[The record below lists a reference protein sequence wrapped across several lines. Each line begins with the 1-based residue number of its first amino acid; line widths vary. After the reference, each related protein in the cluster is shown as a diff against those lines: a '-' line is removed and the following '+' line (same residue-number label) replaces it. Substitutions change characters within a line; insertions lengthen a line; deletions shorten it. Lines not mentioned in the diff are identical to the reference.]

1 MGKSKAPAAPDP
13 KATAA
18 AQTSTNIG
26 TAIANQT
33 LGNVNQITPDGSLT
47 YNQTGTTKWTDPTNG
62 KVYDLPTYTAT
73 QALSAGQQAI
83 KGQTDK
89 SELNLATLAA
99 NQSGKLNDLLGRPVD
114 TSKAPAAGDP
124 SKIGLPGY
132 TGYGQGPALQ
142 TSLPNAGNVQS
153 AIGNAGNIQN
163 SVGYSG
169 NVQTGLA
176 NAGNVQTSIANAG
189 NIQKGVADAGKIQTS
204 LGNAGDITKT
214 YDYSADT
221 SRYENALM
229 ERMNPQLAQSRSA
242 LETQLANQGL
252 QPGSEAYNRA
262 IDSATRQE
270 NDARLGAILN
280 AGQEQSR
287 LAGLARDQAGFQ
299 NNAQQQS
306 YNQML
311 SSGQFANTAQQ
322 QQYGQNANNMQLGNA
337 AQQQQYAQNA
347 NNAGFANQS
356 QQQQFNQNL
365 ASGQFANQADQ
376 QKMNNALQSGQF
388 ANAAQQQQFGQN
400 AAQLEAN
407 NSGQNQKFQQGLA
420 SAGFSND
427 AKQQGF
433 QNQNTTTAA
442 NNALKD
448 QTFNAQQAQLAAQ
461 NAARAQ
467 YLNETYAARNQPI
480 NEISSLLSGAQV
492 SNPNFVP
499 TQGQQ
504 IPNVDY
510 AGLVNQ
516 DYQNRLGAYQQKQAG
531 IGSVLGGLAGMF
543 TLSDKTAKK
552 DIEKVGELK
561 GHGLYEYSYRGKHND
576 GRRHIGVM
584 AQDVE
589 KKRPDAVRKGADG
602 LRRVDYGA
610 LFAAGRKK

>member
-1 MGKSKAPAAPDP
+1 MGLYPEAPKSPDP
-13 KATAA
+13 KTTAS
-18 AQTSTNIG
+18 AQTATNIG
-26 TAIANQT
+26 TAVANN
-33 LGNVNQITPDGSLT
+33 LMGNVNQVTPDGSLKYT
-47 YNQTGTTKWTDPTNG
+47 YTTQKWTDPLDG
-62 KVYDLPTYTAT
+62 KVYDLQVPTAT
-73 QALSAGQQAI
+73 QTLSASQQAI

-99 NQSGKLNDLLGRPVD
+99 TQSGRLNDLLGRPVD

-132 TGYGQGPALQ
+132 TGFGQGPTLQ
-142 TSLPNAGNVQS
+142 TSLP
-153 AIGNAGNIQN
+153 
-163 SVGYSG
+163 
-169 NVQTGLA
+169 

-189 NIQKGVADAGKIQTS
+189 NIQKGVADAGAIQKS

-270 NDARLGAILN
+270 NDARFGAILN

-299 NNAQQQS
+299 NSAQQQA

-337 AQQQQYAQNA
+337 AQQQE
-347 NNAGFANQS
+347 
-356 QQQQFNQNL
+356 
-365 ASGQFANQADQ
+365 
-376 QKMNNALQSGQF
+376 
-388 ANAAQQQQFGQN
+388 FGQN

-492 SNPNFVP
+492 SNPNFVNA
-499 TQGQQ
+499 QGAQ

-510 AGLVNQ
+510 AGMVQQ
-516 DYQNRLGAYQQKQAG
+516 DYANKVSAYNSKQAG
-531 IGSVLGGLAGMF
+531 IGSIFGGLAGLAS
-543 TLSDKTAKK
+543 LSDERAKK
-552 DIEKVGELK
+552 DIKRVG
-561 GHGLYEYSYRGKHND
+561 GLYEYRYKGEGKD
-576 GRRHIGVM
+576 APKRIGVM
-584 AQDVE
+584 AQEVE
-589 KKRPDAVRKGADG
+589 KIRPDVVVRGSDG

>member
-1 MGKSKAPAAPDP
+1 MGKQKAPKAPDP
-13 KATAA
+13 RETAS

-26 TAIANQT
+26 TAIANGY
-33 LGNVNQITPDGSLT
+33 LGNVNQVTPDGNLT
-47 YNQTGTTKWTDPTNG
+47 YSQSGTNKWKDPMSG
-62 KVYDLPTYTAT
+62 AVYDLPTWTAT
-73 QALSAGQQAI
+73 QTLSPAQQAI
-83 KGQTDK
+83 KEQNNAA
-89 SELNLATLAA
+89 ELNLSKLA
-99 NQSGKLNDLLGRPVD
+99 NSQSGRLQDLLGKPFNLD
-114 TSKAPAAGDP
+114 GAPAAGDP
-124 SKIGLPGY
+124 SKVGLPQ
-132 TGYGQGPALQ
+132 YGQYGPGPNLQ
-142 TSLPNAGNVQS
+142 TSLGNAGNVQS
-153 AIGNAGNIQN
+153 
-163 SVGYSG
+163 
-169 NVQTGLA
+169 
-176 NAGNVQTSIANAG
+176 SIADAG
-189 NIQKGVADAGKIQTS
+189 NIQKS

-229 ERMNPQLAQSRSA
+229 ERMNPQLERSRAA

-252 QPGSEAYNRA
+252 QPGSEAFNRA

-270 NDARLGAILN
+270 NDARFGAILN

-299 NNAQQQS
+299 NNAQQQA

-322 QQYGQNANNMQLGNA
+322 QQFGQNQAQLQANNT
-337 AQQQQYAQNA
+337 
-347 NNAGFANQS
+347 S
-356 QQQQFNQNL
+356 QQQ
-365 ASGQFANQADQ
+365 
-376 QKMNNALQSGQF
+376 
-388 ANAAQQQQFGQN
+388 
-400 AAQLEAN
+400 
-407 NSGQNQKFQQGLA
+407 KFDQGLA
-420 SAGFSND
+420 SATFGNSAN
-427 AKQQGF
+427 QQMY
-433 QNQNTTTAA
+433 QNNQTQTAA

-461 NAARAQ
+461 NQARSQ
-467 YLNETYAARNQPI
+467 YLNEQYALRNQPI

-499 TQGQQ
+499 TQGQS

-589 KKRPDAVRKGADG
+589 KKRPDAVRKGSDG